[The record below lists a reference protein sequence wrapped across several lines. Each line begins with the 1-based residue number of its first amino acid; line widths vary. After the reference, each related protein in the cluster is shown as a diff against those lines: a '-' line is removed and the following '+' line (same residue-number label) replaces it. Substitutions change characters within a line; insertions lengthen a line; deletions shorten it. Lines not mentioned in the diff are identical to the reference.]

1 MSIFLMARTV
11 LKSLFS
17 RPATVK
23 YPFGPVISREKS
35 RGRLNI
41 DISKCIFCGICQ
53 KKCPTA
59 ALTVSRQAKKW
70 RIARMRCI
78 ICGNCVEV
86 CPKKCLSLENRYT
99 PPALAKEEEE
109 FSNA

>member
-17 RPATVK
+17 PPATVK
-23 YPFGPVISREKS
+23 YPFGPAIPRENS

-41 DISKCIFCGICQ
+41 DILRCIFCGICQ
-53 KKCPTA
+53 KKCPTSA
-59 ALTVSRQAKKW
+59 ISVSRQNKKW
-70 RIARMRCI
+70 KIARMRCI
-78 ICGNCVEV
+78 ICGNCVDA
-86 CPKKCLSLENRYT
+86 CPKKCLSLGGLYT
-99 PPALAKEEEE
+99 KPALTKEEEE